1 VRNPVDPSRAHRAAV
16 MNRPGP
22 GRVAISAAAS
32 AAYPAEPPYD
42 PPERYPELP
51 VDQWHLDPGNTV
63 YPAVREAF
71 VLLGLD
77 AAHRGT
83 PAWNPL
89 GDLIRPGDRVLVKP
103 NMVRHFH
110 GDDRG
115 LEALVTH
122 PSVVR
127 AVLDYAAVA
136 LQGRG
141 SIVVGDA
148 PLQYADF
155 AATMAGTGLDSVLQE
170 VRAHARV
177 PVDAV
182 DFRKERSEKRGGLI
196 VARLPNAG
204 DPRGYRVVELGKDSR
219 FASVPSARQR
229 RFRVTQYDPRTMRH
243 AHHTERHAYLL
254 PATVLH
260 ADVVINLPKL
270 KTHRK
275 AGITAAMKNLVG
287 INGSKDWLPHHT
299 AGGTP
304 GGDEYLHPSLRKAI
318 MSRLRD
324 AIEGRRSAHARQAL
338 RFVERVV
345 RATGRV
351 RRFPDSYWEGS
362 WYGNDTVWRMVH
374 DLHRI
379 LFLADETGVVRAE
392 PQRRYLALVDAIV
405 AGEGEGPMRPT
416 PRPAGL
422 LVAGT
427 NPAAVDTVC
436 CRLMGFDEAR
446 IPLLREAVGIPG
458 GLPPGEAI
466 EIASADPEWRRLFD
480 LPRERTLRFV
490 PPAGWAGRIE
500 LRGKEGP

>member
-1 VRNPVDPSRAHRAAV
+1 
-16 MNRPGP
+16 MTTPGP
-22 GRVAISAAAS
+22 MRVAISAAAG

-42 PPERYPELP
+42 PPERYPEMRAGARRL
-51 VDQWHLDPGNTV
+51 DQGNRV

-71 VLLGLD
+71 ALLGLD
-77 AAHRGT
+77 AARCGT
-83 PAWNPL
+83 PEWNPL
-89 GDLIRPGDRVLVKP
+89 GDIIRPGDRVLVKP
-103 NMVRHFH
+103 NLVRHFH

-115 LEALVTH
+115 LDALVTH

-127 AVLDYAAVA
+127 AVLDYATLA

-141 SIVVGDA
+141 AIVVGDS

-155 AATMAGTGLDSVLQE
+155 TATMAGTGLDRVVQE
-170 VRAHARV
+170 VRSHARV
-177 PVDAV
+177 PVELV

-196 VARLPNAG
+196 VARLPNGG
-204 DPRGYRVVELGKDSR
+204 DPHGYRVVELGRQSR
-219 FASVPSARQR
+219 FASVPDARQR
-229 RFRVTQYDPRTMRH
+229 RFRVTQYDPRTMRD
-243 AHHTERHAYLL
+243 AHHAERHAYLL
-254 PATVLH
+254 PATVLS

-275 AGITAAMKNLVG
+275 AALTAAMKNLVG

-299 AGGTP
+299 SGATP
-304 GGDEYLHPSLRKAI
+304 AGDEYLHPSLRKAV

-324 AIEGRRSAHARQAL
+324 AIEGRRSARARQAL
-338 RFVERVV
+338 RFVERAV
-345 RATGRV
+345 RATGRL
-351 RRFPDSYWEGS
+351 RRFPDPYWEGS

-374 DLHRI
+374 DLHRV
-379 LFLADETGVVRAE
+379 LFLADAEGVIQPE

-416 PRPAGL
+416 PRPSGL

-436 CRLMGFDEAR
+436 CRLMGFDESR

-458 GLPPGEAI
+458 GLVPGQPI
-466 EIASADPEWRRLFD
+466 EIASARPEWRALFD

-500 LRGKEGP
+500 LKGEDAP